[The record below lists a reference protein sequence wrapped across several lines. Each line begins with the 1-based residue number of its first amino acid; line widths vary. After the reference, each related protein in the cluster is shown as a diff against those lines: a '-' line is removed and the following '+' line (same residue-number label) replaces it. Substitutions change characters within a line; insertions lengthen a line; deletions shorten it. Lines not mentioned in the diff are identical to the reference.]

1 MKYIFF
7 LLLSIYALGS
17 AQIVFA
23 QQETD
28 DSDTS
33 SGVLVHADPRLDM
46 LIASNVKSKKAST
59 ASAGKSA
66 KVIRSGRGFRVQIY
80 NGNDKNIAISK
91 KIDFIRRFP
100 GIKTY
105 MTYIQPQFR
114 VKVGDF
120 QTRREAQEFMA
131 QIGSLYS
138 PVMVV
143 PDIIVINTFNKH
155 EGSH

>member
-1 MKYIFF
+1 MRVVS
-7 LLLSIYALGS
+7 LSFTGN
-17 AQIVFA
+17 VFG
-23 QQETD
+23 QEEVVD
-28 DSDTS
+28 LDTT
-33 SGVLVHADPRLDM
+33 SGVLIHADPRLDLLM
-46 LIASNVKSKKAST
+46 ASNLKTRKGAGVT
-59 ASAGKSA
+59 TGKSA

-80 NGNDKNIAISK
+80 NGNDKNVAISR

-120 QTRREAQEFMA
+120 QTRKDAQQFMSE
-131 QIGSLYS
+131 IGTLYS
-138 PVMVV
+138 PTMVV